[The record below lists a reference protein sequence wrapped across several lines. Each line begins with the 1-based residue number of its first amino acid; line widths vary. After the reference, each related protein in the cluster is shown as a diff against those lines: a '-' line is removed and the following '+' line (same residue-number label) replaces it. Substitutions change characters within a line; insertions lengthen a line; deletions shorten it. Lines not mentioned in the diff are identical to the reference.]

1 MKNGIRLNV
10 IGRVAELPTNV
21 RKNLQDTMDKTAK
34 NSNLLLSLA
43 LNYGAR
49 TELLDAVTSYISQ
62 NDLIIVANL
71 NGRPFRSTSTPE
83 RCQTLT
89 SSFVPL
95 ASID

>member
-1 MKNGIRLNV
+1 MALLNTFLKRELSNMMKNGIRLNV

-62 NDLIIVANL
+62 MM
-71 NGRPFRSTSTPE
+71 S
-83 RCQTLT
+83 
-89 SSFVPL
+89 
-95 ASID
+95 